1 MVGARRAKDACA
13 ARGRKSVPRSLI
25 LRSKFW
31 KGEAVGNGR
40 EPYDVFLA
48 MRKRRM
54 HREYRPDPVDEALLE
69 RLIYAAGRGPS
80 ARAGIRHLV
89 VTTDPRLIK
98 SIGQVCPGWLNN
110 APAMMAVCTDTR
122 LAAETLGASADEATI
137 LDSGAAAGYVSLAA
151 PALGLGICFVTSWS
165 TEAVRG
171 VLALPEHIRPDVL
184 LAIGH
189 PIANPP
195 KAAPRFVAHVHRE
208 RFQPEVAA

>member
-1 MVGARRAKDACA
+1 MA
-13 ARGRKSVPRSLI
+13 
-25 LRSKFW
+25 
-31 KGEAVGNGR
+31 
-40 EPYDVFLA
+40 EPYDVFRA

-54 HREYRPDPVDEALLE
+54 HREFLAEAVDEALLE

-80 ARAGIRHLV
+80 ARGGIRHLV

-122 LAAETLGASADEATI
+122 LADEVLGASADEATI

-165 TEAVRG
+165 TEAVQG

-189 PIANPP
+189 PVPNPP
-195 KAAPRFVAHVHRE
+195 KAAPRFTPSVHRE
-208 RFQPEVAA
+208 RFGS

>member
-1 MVGARRAKDACA
+1 MAEVADT
-13 ARGRKSVPRSLI
+13 
-25 LRSKFW
+25 
-31 KGEAVGNGR
+31 
-40 EPYDVFLA
+40 YDVFLA

-54 HREYRPDPVDEALLE
+54 HREFTPEPVEEALLE

-80 ARAGIRHLV
+80 ARAGLRHLV

-122 LAAETLGASADEATI
+122 LGAEILGRSADEATI

-165 TEAVRG
+165 TEAVQG

-189 PIANPP
+189 PVQRPP
-195 KAAPRFVAHVHRE
+195 KAAKRFTPFVHRE
-208 RFQPEVAA
+208 RFGS

>member
-1 MVGARRAKDACA
+1 M
-13 ARGRKSVPRSLI
+13 
-25 LRSKFW
+25 
-31 KGEAVGNGR
+31 GNGG

-98 SIGQVCPGWLNN
+98 SIVQVCPGWLNN

-122 LAAETLGASADEATI
+122 LAAEILGASADEATI

-165 TEAVRG
+165 TEAVQG

-189 PIANPP
+189 PIPNPP
-195 KAAPRFVAHVHRE
+195 KAARRFVPHVHRE
-208 RFQPEVAA
+208 RFSPEVAA